1 MLERAP
7 EVEEKLVEGGFT
19 ERTKLELILLLRD
32 IVGVAAVA
40 SVLLPFV
47 TSDPGLA
54 NQDYPVKHLGL
65 SFDDLEAKLKQYEKL
80 PPRLGESGML
90 GASERGAAGAAGLS
104 ARFPRTSVLLDLN
117 SKAMDAMRRQ
127 SLLTI
132 ADSSNIWVNHK
143 GKPMPKEGNIWNEK
157 GSVVLNSVGGKEV
170 VIAGTLNQLLTHFT
184 SAKASTTMIGGTSAM
199 AGSDFSSTFM
209 ITFQTFT
216 TPEIF
221 FDKMR
226 ERYQVPDC
234 PEFLFMDEQE
244 YEREYKKPI
253 KIRVCNIL

>member
-1 MLERAP
+1 
-7 EVEEKLVEGGFT
+7 
-19 ERTKLELILLLRD
+19 
-32 IVGVAAVA
+32 
-40 SVLLPFV
+40 
-47 TSDPGLA
+47 
-54 NQDYPVKHLGL
+54 
-65 SFDDLEAKLKQYEKL
+65 
-80 PPRLGESGML
+80 
-90 GASERGAAGAAGLS
+90 
-104 ARFPRTSVLLDLN
+104 
-117 SKAMDAMRRQ
+117 MRRQ
-127 SLLTI
+127 SLLSI
-132 ADSSNIWVNHK
+132 SESANIWVNQK
-143 GKPMPKEGNIWNEK
+143 GKPVQKEDGNIWNEK
-157 GSVVLNSVGGKEV
+157 GSVLVNFVNGREV

-184 SAKASTTMIGGTSAM
+184 SARAAQPGGSAL

-216 TPEIF
+216 TPEMF